1 MGVTACNDLEGSGDK
16 GYVSRDGTVA
26 TVAVDDRGAA
36 ITYDGEDLD
45 GDALSMEDFRG
56 EPAVLVVWG
65 SWCTDC
71 RVESPMV
78 ASAAKQLEGTAQFV
92 GINFRDLSTAQALAY
107 VRDQDIDYPSFYS
120 PDGDAILAFR
130 GTLSLQ
136 SIPAFVVLD
145 ADGRVAA
152 SIIGRLPSTQT
163 LVDLTEDVAKE
174 TTRG

>member
-1 MGVTACNDLEGSGDK
+1 MHRLP
-16 GYVSRDGTVA
+16 R
-26 TVAVDDRGAA
+26 RGA
-36 ITYDGEDLD
+36 DG
-45 GDALSMEDFRG
+45 
-56 EPAVLVVWG
+56 
-65 SWCTDC
+65 
-71 RVESPMV
+71 RVGGR
-78 ASAAKQLEGTAQFV
+78 AAQGRAQFV

-107 VRDQDIDYPSFYS
+107 VRDQEIDYPSFYS

-145 ADGRVAA
+145 AEGRVAA

-174 TTRG
+174 TSRG

>member
-26 TVAVDDRGAA
+26 TVAVDDREAPIA
-36 ITYDGEDLD
+36 YDGVDLD
-45 GDALSMEDFRG
+45 GKALSLADFRG
-56 EPAVLVVWG
+56 EPTVLVVWG

-71 RVESPMV
+71 RAEAPMV
-78 ASAAKQLEGTAQFV
+78 ASAAEQLDGTAQFV
-92 GINFRDLSTAQALAY
+92 GIDFRDLSTAAPLAY
-107 VRDQDIDYPSFYS
+107 VRARDIDYPSFYS
-120 PDGDAILAFR
+120 PDGEAILAFP

-136 SIPAFVVLD
+136 AIPAFVVLD
-145 ADGRVAA
+145 AEGRVAA

-163 LVDLTEDVAKE
+163 LVDVTEDVAKE

>member
-26 TVAVDDRGAA
+26 TVAVDDRGDAVS
-36 ITYDGEDLD
+36 YDGEDLD
-45 GDALSMEDFRG
+45 GATLSMKDFQG
-56 EPAVLVVWG
+56 EPVVVVAWG
-65 SWCTDC
+65 SWCGDC
-71 RVESPMV
+71 RLEAPMV
-78 ASAAKQLEGTAQFV
+78 ASAAKQLAGEAQFV
-92 GINFRDLSTAQALAY
+92 GINFRDGSTAQALAY
-107 VRDQDIDYPSFYS
+107 VRDQGIDYPSFYS

-145 ADGRVAA
+145 AEGRVAA

>member
-26 TVAVDDRGAA
+26 TIAVDDREAA
-36 ITYDGEDLD
+36 ISYDGEDLD
-45 GDALSMEDFRG
+45 GDVLSMKDFRG
-56 EPAVLVVWG
+56 GPVVVVAWG

-71 RVESPMV
+71 RVEAPMV
-78 ASAAKQLEGTAQFV
+78 ASATKQLEGTARFV
-92 GINFRDLSTAQALAY
+92 GINVRDGSTAQALAY
-107 VRDQDIDYPSFYS
+107 VRDQGIDYPSFYS

-130 GTLSLQ
+130 GTLTLQ
-136 SIPAFVVLD
+136 AIPAFVVLD
-145 ADGRVAA
+145 AEGRVAA
-152 SIIGRLPSTQT
+152 SIIGRLPSTRT